1 MATSDRPREVPRAGH
16 LAPPRRGADREIELS
31 RTVEASMPEGTTRP
45 HDLAAE
51 RHATHDPS
59 GASRV
64 YERPG
69 RGTHI
74 ALVVGA
80 LVMLLTPWMLRMAL
94 ARSGEDAVVSSGP
107 PTAPLAALL
116 QLLVG
121 ACGVLVVSRRLR
133 RSISPSRRT
142 AYIGGAWLLCLGAGL
157 VASRLDTAL
166 GDVVFDAGT
175 LAVFVLLFTDSVLRR
190 RARGDA

>member
-1 MATSDRPREVPRAGH
+1 MATSDRPRDLARAGQ
-16 LAPPRRGADREIELS
+16 LAPPRRGADHEIELS

-45 HDLAAE
+45 RDAMVE

-80 LVMLLTPWMLRMAL
+80 LVMLLTPWMLRAAL
-94 ARSGEDAVVSSGP
+94 ARSGEDAIVSNGP

-116 QLLVG
+116 QVLVG
-121 ACGVLVVSRRLR
+121 GCGVLVASRRLR

-175 LAVFVLLFTDSVLRR
+175 LAVFLLLFTDSVLRR